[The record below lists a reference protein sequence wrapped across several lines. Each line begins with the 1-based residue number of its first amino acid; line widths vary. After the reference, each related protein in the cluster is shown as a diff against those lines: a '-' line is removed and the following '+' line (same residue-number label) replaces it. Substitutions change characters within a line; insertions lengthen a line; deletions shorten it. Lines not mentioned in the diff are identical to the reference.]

1 MESQITTEYKHLH
14 QMIYRKY
21 FLLTTGTIVL
31 LLIVVFCYD
40 AYSAYLLF
48 AGRPPSLRVGGSPA

>member
-1 MESQITTEYKHLH
+1 
-14 QMIYRKY
+14 MIYRKY